1 MQYIRVRL
9 TNALSKPLYINRC
22 IVATSDYPGTR
33 NGYDF
38 EFPAGAATFTRRLPK
53 QTPQSFPLFVRFL
66 PRPFPRFFAS
76 RRVAWCTRWI
86 SYGIFEIGTRWI
98 VSYFFS
104 FEWKRDWK
112 RIRNLKR
119 FFERVFCLFVC
130 MICMVFSRFLLL
142 EEEEECSEK
151 FSILSIALRS
161 FFFFYIGRVLWI
173 FIEMENIG
181 KYKYKFWSVKF
192 YIFLQL
198 LIDIRYLY
206 NYKFLLS
213 L

>member
-1 MQYIRVRL
+1 
-9 TNALSKPLYINRC
+9 
-22 IVATSDYPGTR
+22 
-33 NGYDF
+33 
-38 EFPAGAATFTRRLPK
+38 
-53 QTPQSFPLFVRFL
+53 
-66 PRPFPRFFAS
+66 
-76 RRVAWCTRWI
+76 
-86 SYGIFEIGTRWI
+86 
-98 VSYFFS
+98 
-104 FEWKRDWK
+104 
-112 RIRNLKR
+112 
-119 FFERVFCLFVC
+119 